1 MTDDV
6 MTWALAVLQ
15 VGTAIG
21 IALFWVTWLRSEHH
35 EPWLP
40 EGYVEHERAFV
51 FPDSVLA
58 LLLIVSA
65 ILSVTGHAIGRDLAL
80 IAAGMLTFLGVL
92 DAAYFARTGLFAR
105 DRGGVGNLA
114 LVVWLLVLAVLIVLR
129 HL

>member
-1 MTDDV
+1 MTGDV
-6 MTWALAVLQ
+6 ITWALAVLQ

-21 IALFWVTWLRSEHH
+21 IALFWVTWLRREHD

-58 LLLIVSA
+58 LLLTASA
-65 ILSVTGHAIGRDLAL
+65 VLSVAEHALGRDVAL
-80 IAAGMLTFLGVL
+80 IAAGMLTFLGLL

-105 DRGGVGNLA
+105 ERGGAGNLT